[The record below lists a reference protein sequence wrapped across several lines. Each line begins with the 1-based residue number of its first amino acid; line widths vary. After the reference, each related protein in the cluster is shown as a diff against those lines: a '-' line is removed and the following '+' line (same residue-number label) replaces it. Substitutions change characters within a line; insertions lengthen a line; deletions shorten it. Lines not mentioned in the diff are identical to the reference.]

1 MYLGKEGRRSSL
13 EDVLSRS
20 VVAILSATYVTSLFS
35 SYSCSS
41 VRVRVIT
48 IKQAASKHDFVFGFV
63 EV

>member
-48 IKQAASKHDFVFGFV
+48 IKQVASKRDVVFNV
-63 EV
+63 IKV